1 MVSFIR
7 TIIMYLI
14 VIFVMRLMGKR
25 QIGQLQPY
33 EFVIALM
40 ISDLAALPMQDSAI
54 PLWSGI
60 VPILSLLLL
69 QLSISYGVLK
79 LKAVRGFF
87 CGKPCVMIKN
97 GVVIEKNLRNQM
109 YTLDDLLEALRL
121 KGYPDVQSVQLAIL
135 ENNGDLSVLPVSA
148 AQNVTRG
155 DLDIREPSDIVT
167 DIIIGGC
174 VMEDNMELLNI
185 DKKMLREELDKNGIR
200 SARDVFYCYVNG
212 AGQFVIQKKGK

>member
-1 MVSFIR
+1 
-7 TIIMYLI
+7 
-14 VIFVMRLMGKR
+14 
-25 QIGQLQPY
+25 
-33 EFVIALM
+33 
-40 ISDLAALPMQDSAI
+40 
-54 PLWSGI
+54 
-60 VPILSLLLL
+60 
-69 QLSISYGVLK
+69 
-79 LKAVRGFF
+79 
-87 CGKPCVMIKN
+87 
-97 GVVIEKNLRNQM
+97 M

-200 SARDVFYCYVNG
+200 SARDVIYCYVNG